1 MSLTAPFQKYLEQYA
16 LLSLEK
22 QDKLEALIGEHLHE
36 LDLDAGVIRFDRF
49 QFPMQV
55 IGTESD
61 NTLTWLWAW
70 ADEQTELPSH
80 LMQSAIQ
87 LRNWGA
93 GEGLSEFTLPS
104 VDLNRADGNAIA
116 LVSAE
121 VCRAS
126 CFYQDDYEG
135 GAVFLLLFDAM
146 IDGGPSFD
154 RQRLVRRLADL
165 FSRYDLNQRN
175 TLLSYL
181 TAKNLSPVSEGVTVN
196 CELAT
201 GERLL
206 AEFDDAGR
214 LMMVN
219 GAAFEM

>member
-1 MSLTAPFQKYLEQYA
+1 MASSGAFQTYIERYA

-22 QDKLEALIGEHLHE
+22 QDKLESLIGEHLHE

-70 ADEQTELPSH
+70 SDEHTELPSN

-87 LRNWGA
+87 LRTWGA
-93 GEGLSEFTLPS
+93 GEGLSEFTMPS
-104 VDLNRADGNAIA
+104 VDLNRADGNAISLIA
-116 LVSAE
+116 AE

-126 CFYQDDYEG
+126 CFYRDSYEG
-135 GAVFLLLFDAM
+135 GAVYLLLFDAM

-165 FSRYDLNQRN
+165 LSRYDLNHRN
-175 TLLSYL
+175 TLLYYL
-181 TAKNLSPVSEGVTVN
+181 AAKKLSPASTESAIS
-196 CELAT
+196 CELGS
-201 GERLL
+201 GERLI
-206 AEFDDAGR
+206 AEFDEAGH
-214 LMMVN
+214 LLTVN
-219 GAAFEM
+219 GTAFEV